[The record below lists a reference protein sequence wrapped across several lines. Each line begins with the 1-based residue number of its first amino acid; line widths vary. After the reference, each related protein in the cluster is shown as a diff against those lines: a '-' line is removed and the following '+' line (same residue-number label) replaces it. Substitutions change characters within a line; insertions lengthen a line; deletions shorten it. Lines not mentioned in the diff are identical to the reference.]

1 MAQKVHVLLVDDL
14 DGGDADETVP
24 FGLDGVSYEIDL
36 SAANAQKLRDAL
48 AAYVSE
54 ARRVGGRGSGR
65 RGAGRTGRS
74 GRSGRGDVDVGA
86 VREWARANGHQV
98 ADRGRVSATV
108 MAAYRAAH

>member
-14 DGGDADETVP
+14 DGGDADETVR

-36 SAANAQKLRDAL
+36 SAANAQKLRDAF

-54 ARRVGGRGSGR
+54 ARRVGGRGTGR
-65 RGAGRTGRS
+65 RGAGRT